1 MRTICQTT
9 TPDLA
14 TGHRFRS
21 GCGTHRAWPTD
32 TGRVL
37 AETQWMVMSDSWA
50 VLFGGP
56 SPEHEISILTGLQS
70 ERVLAAAGESVLPI
84 YWAPAGGWYL
94 VPPESEAKDY
104 LEGVPTGSRA
114 IDVRLGEKPGLFVR
128 KRFGEDQL
136 EPQAVLVT
144 LHGGIGEGGGAAAL
158 FSLLGIPATG
168 SSLFAGAVGMDKL
181 AFGGLLGTAGIP
193 SLPRELL
200 SATREPSFAGPY
212 IVKPRFGGSSIGI
225 EIVDDI
231 AAARAI
237 GKASTHLRAG
247 AVLEPYRPE
256 LADLNIAFRTF
267 PQLEVTQLERPL
279 RGVASESGLYSYA
292 EKYLSGGAG
301 SEAGLTSA
309 PRELPATVAP
319 GVAERAAELA
329 KQVAEVTGLTGIV
342 RVDLLLDE
350 AAGELFVNEVNSIPG
365 AMSLYLWAPQASAAQ
380 VLKDALVEARDKR
393 FVLPTAGFGSGA
405 ALRAA
410 GGIAGKL
417 VGLDGPRG

>member
-1 MRTICQTT
+1 M
-9 TPDLA
+9 
-14 TGHRFRS
+14 S
-21 GCGTHRAWPTD
+21 
-32 TGRVL
+32 
-37 AETQWMVMSDSWA
+37 ETWA

-56 SPEHEISILTGLQS
+56 SPEHEISILTGLQA
-70 ERVLAAAGESVLPI
+70 ERVLTQAGDTVLPI

-94 VPPESEAKDY
+94 VPTGTEAKDY
-104 LEGVPTGSRA
+104 LEGVPAGSKS
-114 IDVRLGEKPGLFVR
+114 IEVRVGDKPGLFVK
-128 KRFGEDQL
+128 KRFGEDEL
-136 EPQAVLVT
+136 EPSAVLVT

-158 FSLLGIPATG
+158 FTLLGMPATG

-200 SATREPSFAGPY
+200 SQTREPSFAGPY

-225 EIVDDI
+225 EIVEDV
-231 AAARAI
+231 ASARAV

-256 LADLNIAFRTF
+256 LVDLNIAFRTH
-267 PQLEVTQLERPL
+267 PTLEVTQLEKPL
-279 RGVASESGLYSYA
+279 RGGSNESGLYSYA
-292 EKYLSGGAG
+292 EKYLAGGAG
-301 SEAGLTSA
+301 DGGFTNA
-309 PRELPATVAP
+309 PRELPANVAP
-319 GVAERAAELA
+319 AIAERAAELA
-329 KQVAEVTGLTGIV
+329 AQVAEVTGLTGIA

-350 AAGELFVNEVNSIPG
+350 TSGELFVNEVNSIPG
-365 AMSLYLWAPQASAAQ
+365 AMSLYLWAPQVPAAE
-380 VLKDALVEARDKR
+380 VLRGALVEARDKR
-393 FVLPTAGFGSGA
+393 WVLPSGGFGSGA